1 MQDSIPLDRRMQH
14 SPDTQ
19 LSVVIPALNEEGR
32 LPGTLLEVLRYL
44 DGQAYAAEVIVV
56 DDGSTDATAKVVR
69 KWPATATPLRLV
81 CHPDGNNHGKGAAVR
96 RGMAEAQGRFRLFMD
111 ADNSTTIQHVEAFW
125 PLFEDGCDVVIGS
138 RDIAGARI
146 VVHQPWVKEL
156 GGKIGNLVIRSLAI
170 PRIADTQAG
179 FKMFTRRC
187 IEDLLPRLTIDR
199 WGFDVE
205 LLVAARCRGYRI
217 AEVPIT
223 WVNAAD
229 SKVSARA
236 YFEVLGEVWR
246 VRRLRRAGRYD

>member
-1 MQDSIPLDRRMQH
+1 MQQSSDI
-14 SPDTQ
+14 Q
-19 LSVVIPALNEEGR
+19 LSVVIPALNEEIR
-32 LPGTLLEVLRYL
+32 LPRTLAEVLRYL
-44 DGQAYAAEVIVV
+44 DSQAYAAEVVVV
-56 DDGSTDATAKVVR
+56 DDGSTDATAQVVHE
-69 KWPATATPLRLV
+69 WPATTTPLRLV

-96 RGMAEAQGRFRLFMD
+96 RGMSEAQGRFRLFMD
-111 ADNSTTIQHVEAFW
+111 ADNSTTIHHVETFW
-125 PLFEDGCDVVIGS
+125 PYFEGGCDVVIGS
-138 RDIAGARI
+138 RDVEGARI

-156 GGKIGNLVIRSLAI
+156 GGKIGNLVIRALAV
-170 PRIADTQAG
+170 PAIADTQAG

-229 SKVSARA
+229 SKVSALA

-246 VRRLRRAGRYD
+246 VRRMRRAGRYD